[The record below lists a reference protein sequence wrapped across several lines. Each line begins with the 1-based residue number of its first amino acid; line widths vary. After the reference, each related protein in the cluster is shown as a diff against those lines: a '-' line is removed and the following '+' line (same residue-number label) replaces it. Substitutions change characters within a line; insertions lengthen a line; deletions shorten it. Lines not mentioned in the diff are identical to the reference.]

1 MRTLMPPPVAGRLG
15 VTALTVLTAAGATWL
30 ATPTAAA
37 VTGPD
42 ILIHDVRTPYG
53 SATDD
58 LVVCR
63 FRLDAVG
70 FPTTANT
77 TVGYTITAQVPP
89 SAVTTT
95 GTIPLNNGAGQS
107 NPIELP
113 DGQYVLTWPTPPG
126 TVTTPPN
133 QQKVFQVDC
142 DEERKH
148 GKAHGPGGH
157 SYEDPSGEKGEPG
170 GYESEKPGGYESEKP
185 SGYESEK
192 PKEEAAW
199 GEHESGGP
207 KGGVHAGGG
216 GLADT
221 AQAYTPLS
229 AAAGVGLVAVS
240 GAVYFRLLRRRS
252 HGAA

>member
-1 MRTLMPPPVAGRLG
+1 MRTMLPPSVAGTRLG
-15 VTALTVLTAAGATWL
+15 ATALTVLTAAGATWL
-30 ATPTAAA
+30 ATPTAVA

-53 SATDD
+53 SAADD

-70 FPTTANT
+70 FPTIANT

-95 GTIPLNNGAGQS
+95 GTIPLTNGAGQS
-107 NPIELP
+107 IPIELA
-113 DGQYVLTWPTPPG
+113 DGQYVLTWPNPPG
-126 TVTTPPN
+126 NVSVPPA
-133 QQKVFQVDC
+133 QKIFQVDC
-142 DEERKH
+142 HEERKH

-157 SYEDPSGEKGEPG
+157 SYEDPSGEKGQPG
-170 GYESEKPGGYESEKP
+170 GYEKGEP
-185 SGYESEK
+185 SGYESEE
-192 PKEEAAW
+192 PKEEPVW
-199 GEHESGGP
+199 GEHEKGGP

-216 GLADT
+216 GLGDT

-229 AAAGVGLVAVS
+229 AAAAVGLVGVS
-240 GAVYFRLLRRRS
+240 GALYFRMLRRRS

>member
-1 MRTLMPPPVAGRLG
+1 MRTMLPPSVAGTRLG
-15 VTALTVLTAAGATWL
+15 ATALTVLTAAGATWL
-30 ATPTAAA
+30 ATPTAVA

-42 ILIHDVRTPYG
+42 ILIHDARTPYG

-77 TVGYTITAQVPP
+77 TVGYTIIPQVPP
-89 SAVTTT
+89 GGPNTNGS
-95 GTIPLNNGAGQS
+95 IPLTNGAGQS
-107 NPIELP
+107 NPIELA
-113 DGQYVLTWPTPPG
+113 DGQYQLTWPTPPG
-126 TVTTPPN
+126 TVTPTTPA
-133 QQKVFQVDC
+133 QTKIFQVDC
-142 DEERKH
+142 HEERKH

-157 SYEDPSGEKGEPG
+157 SYEDPSGEKGEP
-170 GYESEKPGGYESEKP
+170 
-185 SGYESEK
+185 SGYESGGPKESEE
-192 PKEEAAW
+192 PKEEPVW

-216 GLADT
+216 GLGDT

-229 AAAGVGLVAVS
+229 AAAAVGLVGVS
-240 GAVYFRLLRRRS
+240 GAVYFRMLRRRS